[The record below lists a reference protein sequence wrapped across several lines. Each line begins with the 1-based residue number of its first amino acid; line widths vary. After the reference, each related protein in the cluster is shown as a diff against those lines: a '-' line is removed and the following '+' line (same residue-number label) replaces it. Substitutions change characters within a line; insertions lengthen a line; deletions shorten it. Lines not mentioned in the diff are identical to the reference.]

1 MLLGLN
7 QVLIKIVNYGIQP
20 VFQAGLRSLLAII
33 PVIIIAKLLDR
44 DLEIDRESILPGIVC
59 GIFFG
64 VEFIFLFLSLDYTSV
79 AHSSILFYSMPVW
92 LCIASHYLIPDEKI
106 TIIKVIGLFLSVS
119 GIILAFSMSG
129 YEQNTSLFGDV
140 LALLASILWAGIVIL
155 VKTSPL
161 KKRSPEIQLLY
172 QLVVSS
178 IILLPISVFFGDFV
192 RDVSFE
198 IILIFLF
205 QVIVIISIGFL
216 VWFWILSIYPTAK
229 MASFSFLAP
238 IFGVMFGWLLLNEE
252 INIYIFSSLFLVC
265 SGIVLINKSK
275 N

>member
-7 QVLIKIVNYGIQP
+7 QVLVKIVNSGIQP

-33 PVIIIAKLLDR
+33 PVIIIVKLLNR
-44 DLEIDRESILPGIVC
+44 DLTLDRHCIFPGLIC

-64 VEFIFLFLSLDYTSV
+64 IEFIFLFLSLDYTSV

-92 LCIASHYLIPDEKI
+92 LCIASHYLIPGEKF
-106 TIIKVIGLFLSVS
+106 TILKVAGLFLSVS
-119 GIILAFSMSG
+119 GIFIALSINT
-129 YEQNTSLFGDV
+129 YEQNISFIGDI
-140 LALLASILWAGIVIL
+140 LALLASLLWAAIVIL
-155 VKTSPL
+155 VKISSLRKT
-161 KKRSPEIQLLY
+161 SPEIQLLF

-178 IILLPISVFFGDFV
+178 LILIPISFFFGDFI
-192 RDVSFE
+192 RDISFE

-205 QVIVIISIGFL
+205 QIIVIISIGFL
-216 VWFWILSIYPTAK
+216 VWFWILSIYPASK

-238 IFGVMFGWLLLNEE
+238 IFGVMFGWLILDEQ
-252 INIYIFSSLFLVC
+252 INIYILSSLFLVC
-265 SGIVLINKSK
+265 TGIVLINKSK

>member
-7 QVLIKIVNYGIQP
+7 QVLVKIVNSGIQP

-33 PVIIIAKLLDR
+33 PVIIIVKLLNR
-44 DLEIDRESILPGIVC
+44 DLTLEKDCILPGLIC

-64 VEFIFLFLSLDYTSV
+64 IEFIFLFLSLDYTSV

-92 LCIASHYLIPDEKI
+92 LCIASHYLIPGEKF
-106 TIIKVIGLFLSVS
+106 TILKVAGLFLSVS
-119 GIILAFSMSG
+119 GIFIALSINT
-129 YEQNTSLFGDV
+129 YEQNISFIGDI
-140 LALLASILWAGIVIL
+140 LALLASLLWAAIVIL
-155 VKTSPL
+155 VKISSLRKT
-161 KKRSPEIQLLY
+161 SPEIQLLF

-178 IILLPISVFFGDFV
+178 LILIPISFFFGDFI
-192 RDVSFE
+192 RDISFE

-205 QVIVIISIGFL
+205 QIIVIISIGFL
-216 VWFWILSIYPTAK
+216 VWFWILSIYPASK

-238 IFGVMFGWLLLNEE
+238 MFGVMFGWLILDEQ
-252 INIYIFSSLFLVC
+252 INIYILSSLFLVC
-265 SGIVLINKSK
+265 TGIVLINKSK